1 MKFLEDVDVDEVSP
15 VRRAANRRKFVLKGD
30 ADVSAEIDDI
40 MAVPAAFEGAML
52 DGLRADGADET
63 VQKAAVAA
71 VRLLKG
77 VEADLPEPLRE
88 MVEKL
93 GSEMYPVRNL
103 PLNSTTTEPNDPENE
118 LTGHASTGGA
128 LPTWKADSCD
138 MDDDDDEDD
147 MDVAKAFAEKTAMR
161 KRTYTADERKRMAG
175 NGQAMPGGRYP
186 IPDKDALE
194 DAIHAVGRGKG
205 SHAAIR
211 AHIRGRAKAL
221 GATAMLP
228 SNWSVAKADDEPDET
243 LVRRVLK
250 ALKGSQDAKTT
261 PADENGDTS
270 VPNDD
275 PDDVAKAAETKEGGT
290 VEPTAVPVLKE
301 DGTWD
306 LDGVPDNERR
316 LLEPIAKAQAEQAA
330 ILAETR
336 EALAKSQD
344 ALAEREFV
352 HKAETE
358 LSALAAPTALG
369 PVLKEAAEKLSPEAN
384 EALEQILK
392 AANAQVETGDLFKE
406 LGRTALPQEDG
417 GGENP
422 WAQIEKAADALIEK
436 DADGLTQSQA
446 IDRVLKTDAGK
457 KLYARYQ
464 AETYHDGAANLSGR
478 EMS

>member
-1 MKFLEDVDVDEVSP
+1 MKMKLLEDVDVDEVSP

-30 ADVSAEIDDI
+30 SDVDAEIQDI
-40 MAVPAAFEGAML
+40 MQVAAPFEGAML

-71 VRLLKG
+71 IRLLKG
-77 VEADLPEPLRE
+77 VEDELPDPLRE
-88 MVEKL
+88 MVAKL
-93 GSEMYPVRNL
+93 GNEMYPVRN
-103 PLNSTTTEPNDPENE
+103 PKLNSTTTEPNDPENE
-118 LTGHASTGGA
+118 LIGHASTGGE
-128 LPTWKADSCD
+128 LPTWKADSSAMC
-138 MDDDDDEDD
+138 DDDDDDD
-147 MDVAKAFAEKTAMR
+147 DDVAKAFSEVS
-161 KRTYTADERKRMAG
+161 KRTYTADERKRMAED
-175 NGQAMPGGRYP
+175 GQAMPGGRYP
-186 IPDKDALE
+186 IPDKGALE

-211 AHIRGRAKAL
+211 AHIRSRAKAL

-228 SNWSVAKADDEPDET
+228 PNWSVAKADDEPDET
-243 LVRRVLK
+243 LVRRILK
-250 ALKGSQDAKTT
+250 ALKGTQDAMTT

-306 LDGVPDNERR
+306 LDGVPEAERR
-316 LLEPIAKAQAEQAA
+316 LLEPIAKAQADTMAA
-330 ILAETR
+330 LAETR

-358 LSALAAPTALG
+358 LGALAAPTALG

-406 LGRTALPQEDG
+406 LGRTALPDETG
-417 GGENP
+417 GGENA
-422 WAQIEKAADALIEK
+422 WAQIEKAAGALVEK

-446 IDRVLKTDAGK
+446 IANVLKTAEGA

-464 AETYHDGAANLSGR
+464 AEQYHDGAANLSGKG
-478 EMS
+478 MV